1 MRVKGLKKI
10 ILMIV
15 CVMLANCSSVSA
27 AGLKSSYS
35 ITYKNDLTMGSVPL
49 PPGWVVEDAGMKL
62 DIGTYTCHA
71 WNAGSGKK
79 KKIQVTV
86 KKIKTNIGSKRMT
99 LKRGE
104 RLSDDRLPAVKDGTL
119 SLGGKVY
126 VVDRSGTYTCKYI
139 PNDQVHYEICN
150 VILNVKVR
158 DENKQKPTV
167 PIKGTDM
174 QSKPSVIL
182 TSAPRPTEQ
191 TKAVKEPKAVK
202 KPKVT
207 RNPDAAKGS
216 GMEELP
222 AMPEI
227 TAEPTVGPTAVPAA
241 ATAVTPANSAD
252 NAEIPATEIPA
263 DTETPQATGPMD
275 EPVSTPGLP
284 TDNPAANPNYVP
296 PIDATAIPGA
306 DSSDNQ
312 DGRGEAKTHTHASS
326 DRPKL
331 IIIIVA
337 GVLAFI
343 GTAIFISKKISDNKY
358 KDFF

>member
-62 DIGTYTCHA
+62 DIGTYTCYA

-86 KKIKTNIGSKRMT
+86 KKIKTNIGPKRMT

-104 RLSDDRLPAVKDGTL
+104 RLSDDRLPAVKDGAL

-158 DENKQKPTV
+158 DENKQKPAGS
-167 PIKGTDM
+167 IKGTDM
-174 QSKPSVIL
+174 QSKPAVTL

-191 TKAVKEPKAVK
+191 AKAVKE
-202 KPKVT
+202 PKVT

-216 GMEELP
+216 EKGELP

-241 ATAVTPANSAD
+241 ATAVTPVNSAD

-263 DTETPQATGPMD
+263 DIETPQTTELMD

-296 PIDATAIPGA
+296 PIDTTAIPGT
-306 DSSDNQ
+306 DSDDNR

-326 DRPKL
+326 DRSKL

-337 GVLAFI
+337 GVLAFV